1 MIINNIIYHRRQE
14 IRKILFASFILLSFL
29 HCSCLIIIKKNG
41 LSIATY
47 NIPNLFSYNRLFN
60 IPRRSP
66 LNNENYGESL
76 PNEKFYAGAARVS
89 LLDNRF
95 LGSISDDIPL
105 SGYGAR
111 QKINIQS
118 IELEL
123 NPETT
128 GMSPHY
134 HFFRRNKGV
143 KDDIY
148 SRALVIKVG
157 DVKLAIVSVDIIGIT
172 QDLYDIVFNKL
183 SNQNVGFN
191 NRSQLILSATHTH
204 SGPGA
209 CATRPLWK
217 ICTGDIFVPT
227 VMEKLSDG
235 IVESVLQAD
244 ISIEEVKIG
253 FGKFHLPGLQSN
265 RRKKFYPS
273 NQAPLDDEIVFLQIR
288 RIKDNS
294 ILGHLINFAVHCT
307 ALPPSNNKFSADVGG
322 SIMNSIENYFIGSI
336 ALFINGAEGDVS
348 PSVPKGEDKIKFIGA
363 KITQAIVINSKN
375 ISFSEK
381 GRMIIINKHIKLPK
395 PKLDLSAL
403 ATLSSDSKFLADY
416 ISGDI
421 SLSGWVEESSYL
433 NAVYID
439 NSIEKLTISTIPG
452 EAITEIGMI
461 IKKFIKNCTSNYNL
475 HTVIAGLSNGYIG
488 YIATKEQFHKG
499 GYESLATL
507 YDENTGQFIV
517 DSVKNL
523 FETILPQ

>member
-1 MIINNIIYHRRQE
+1 MNPKGKKFIAF
-14 IRKILFASFILLSFL
+14 LFLFSFL
-29 HCSCLIIIKKNG
+29 HCSCLLIKKNG
-41 LSIATY
+41 LSIAIHS
-47 NIPNLFSYNRLFN
+47 IPNLFFYKRLFN
-60 IPRRSP
+60 IPRRPP

-76 PNEKFYAGAARVS
+76 PNKKFYAGASRVS

-95 LGSISDDIPL
+95 LGTICDDIPL

-123 NPETT
+123 NPETA

-148 SRALVIKVG
+148 SRALIVIAG

-183 SNQNVGFN
+183 INQNIGFD
-191 NRSQLILSATHTH
+191 NRSQLILSANHTH

-209 CATRPLWK
+209 YATRPFWK
-217 ICTGDIFVPT
+217 ICTGDIFVPI
-227 VMEKLSDG
+227 VMNKLSDG
-235 IVESVLQAD
+235 IVESVLNAAK
-244 ISIEEVKIG
+244 SIEEAKIG
-253 FGKFHLPGLQSN
+253 FGKFRLSGLQSN
-265 RRKKFYPS
+265 RRKEFYPS
-273 NQAPLDDEIVFLQIR
+273 NQAPLENEIVYLQIK

-294 ILGHLINFAVHCT
+294 VLSHVINFAVHGI

-322 SIMNSIENYFIGSI
+322 SIMNSIENHFTGSI
-336 ALFINGAEGDVS
+336 ALFVNGAEGDVS
-348 PSVPKGEDKIKFIGA
+348 PNVPKGKDKIKFIGT
-363 KITQAIVINSKN
+363 KISQAIAIHSKN

-381 GRMIIINKHIKLPK
+381 VRMIIINKHIKLPK
-395 PKLDLSAL
+395 PKLNLSAL

-421 SLSGWVEESSYL
+421 SLSGWVEESSYFGG
-433 NAVYID
+433 VYID
-439 NSIEKLTISTIPG
+439 NNLEKMTIVTIPG

-461 IKKFIKNCTSNYNL
+461 IKELMERGTTSNSFY
-475 HTVIAGLSNGYIG
+475 TIVAGLSNGYIG
-488 YIATKEQFHKG
+488 YITTKEQFHKG

-507 YDENTGQFIV
+507 YGENTGQFIV
-517 DSVKNL
+517 DTVKDL